1 MSLVLSYDL
10 MHLTHGMC
18 GASHAAMLGH
28 DFMKITRDCIRLIQ
42 DHFSAENIGRAHFYG
57 LLLYCY
63 LWHHP
68 YGNDK
73 PYFLLCKVYPNGLRL
88 CMIYPRWAKDCDDL
102 PHP

>member
-1 MSLVLSYDL
+1 MECVVSP
-10 MHLTHGMC
+10 TT
-18 GASHAAMLGH
+18 MLGC
-28 DFMKITRDCIRLIQ
+28 DFMKLTRDYIRLIQ

-63 LWHHP
+63 LWIHP

-73 PYFLLCKVYPNGLRL
+73 PYFLLCKVYPNGLWL
-88 CMIYPRWAKDCDDL
+88 CMICPRWAKDYDDL